1 MSYLGLMSSPMPNK
15 MLFKVSRISQ
25 STVQVG
31 EIRDSLR
38 RKPIVRSNSFLNL
51 GIF

>member
-31 EIRDSLR
+31 EIRDSFTQKAYSTLQQL
-38 RKPIVRSNSFLNL
+38 FEL
-51 GIF
+51 IF